1 MANLRLMPAAGGG
14 AVEVD
19 KDKTL
24 VGREPGCDIV
34 VSDGSVSR
42 KHAVVERRGA
52 GWFVVDQGSA
62 NGTFLDSQRV
72 AESELHSGQE
82 LRFGAIAYK
91 VEIEGDDSATTIL
104 TTGPEATVVAPAP
117 LAPPAPRP
125 APPVPPPAAPIR
137 PVPPAAAPP
146 PIARPAPPAATPPIP
161 RPAPPVAGPPP
172 IPPRP
177 AAPPAPPAVPPRP
190 AAPLPR
196 PAAPPP
202 SPPRPPVPARP
213 GPPPPPPAP
222 VPGQAPPPPKK
233 GRGPLF
239 WSLTGCCGCLLLLFI
254 GIGLIGGAAFWMTGD
269 AVATVRS
276 QLQELKGGDI
286 DGAYARLSGS
296 AQARMSR
303 SAFETF
309 VARHPGLRENTDST
323 FWSRS
328 VKNDTATLSGLL
340 SSASGTRERV
350 TYELVKE
357 GGTWKVSGIDVEGD
371 TGGGAGSA
379 AAGGGGGGDGG
390 GGLSLETTGV
400 EKAAVTGG
408 TAVTIKTQVSGFKV
422 RPEGSAYA
430 MDLAEDVIT
439 VGPTGEAVPGLQQKD
454 VERLR
459 TPTTLEQGAI
469 ANFTTKLTLSG
480 DSAPGRYTVRL
491 TIRDQVGGAAK
502 THEVAFDLP

>member
-1 MANLRLMPAAGGG
+1 MANLRLSPATGGG
-14 AVEVD
+14 PVELS
-19 KDKTL
+19 KDQTL
-24 VGREPGCDIV
+24 VGRDPACDIV

-42 KHAVVERRGA
+42 KHALLERRSA

-72 AESELHSGQE
+72 AESPLHNGQE

-91 VEIEGDDSATTIL
+91 VEIEGEDAATTIL
-104 TTGPEATVVAPAP
+104 TTGPEATVVAPTP
-117 LAPPAPRP
+117 LAPPPRP
-125 APPVPPPAAPIR
+125 APPAPAAP
-137 PVPPAAAPP
+137 P
-146 PIARPAPPAATPPIP
+146 RPAPPAAVPPVVPRPASPAAPPPIP
-161 RPAPPVAGPPP
+161 RPAPPAAGPPP

-177 AAPPAPPAVPPRP
+177 AAPPGPPPVPPRP
-190 AAPLPR
+190 AAPAPR
-196 PAAPPP
+196 PAAT
-202 SPPRPPVPARP
+202 PPRPPVPARTA
-213 GPPPPPPAP
+213 GPPPPPAP
-222 VPGQAPPPPKK
+222 MAGEAPPPPAKK

-239 WSLTGCCGCLLLLFI
+239 WALTGCCGCLLLLFI
-254 GIGLIGGAAFWMTGD
+254 GVGLIGGAAFWMTGD
-269 AVATVRS
+269 AVAAVRS
-276 QLQELKGGDI
+276 QLHELKGGDI
-286 DGAYARLSGS
+286 DGAYARLSSS

-303 SAFETF
+303 PAFEAF

-340 SSASGTRERV
+340 TSASGTRERV

-357 GGTWKVSGIDVEGD
+357 GGAWKVSSIDVDGD
-371 TGGGAGSA
+371 TGGGTSASGGS
-379 AAGGGGGGDGG
+379 AGGGGSGGDGGG

-430 MDLAEDVIT
+430 MDLVEDVIT
-439 VGPTGEAVPGLQQKD
+439 IGPTGEAVPGLQQAE

-480 DSAPGRYTVRL
+480 ESAPGRYTVRL